1 MTGYPSS
8 AAAQEDDDAVSAAL
22 ALLEAG
28 RYEEA
33 EATLRAAAERA
44 PAEVAAPRGL
54 LGRLL
59 LQRGAWA
66 DALPW
71 LEQAHRAAPADPEI
85 GFERAWCLFK
95 LERPGEAAALLE
107 PLRERPNAAL
117 LLGRAW
123 LEAGHA
129 VDALAPLEACGLPAA
144 DLTAGWCHYVTGH
157 PRAAAACWDR
167 WMRAGAADWGTK
179 DALATFLFLLGGGA
193 RPSGRPERPAE
204 PLRDMDHWFR
214 LLVRYGRWDDVE
226 AAIAR
231 GPALD
236 PAIWRALRT
245 RWGATLKR
253 EGRPAEADRLLSP
266 EA

>member
-1 MTGYPSS
+1 MTDSS
-8 AAAQEDDDAVSAAL
+8 VPAGGPEDVTVTAAL
-22 ALLEAG
+22 AMLEAG

-33 EATLRAAAERA
+33 ETALRTLAAAA
-44 PAEVAAPRGL
+44 PARDAGPRSL
-54 LGRLL
+54 MGRLL

-71 LEQAHRAAPADPEI
+71 LEQARHAAPADDEI
-85 GFERAWCLFK
+85 AFELGWCLFK
-95 LERPGEAAALLE
+95 LDRPAEAAAVLE
-107 PLRERPNAAL
+107 PIQARPDAAL

-123 LEAGHA
+123 LEAGRA
-129 VDALAPLEACGLPAA
+129 AEALAPLEACGLPAA
-144 DLTAGWCHYVTGH
+144 ELPAGWCHYVAGR
-157 PRAAAACWDR
+157 PAAAAACWER

-179 DALATFLFLLGGGA
+179 DALATFLFLLGGGP

-204 PLRDMDHWFR
+204 PLRDMDLWFR

-236 PAIWRALRT
+236 QTIWRDLRS
-245 RWGATLKR
+245 RWATTLKKA
-253 EGRPAEADRLLSP
+253 GRPAEASRLLDD